1 MPITLRSL
9 RATLKAADPYDKTPL
24 ARVAKARDGLARA
37 VDYHGDRTYWA
48 KRLASAEERARLIDA
63 ARIRAWML
71 VEDAMG
77 EIAALFDVDAA
88 TMVRKIEGL
97 TYAEGADE
105 AEIQR
110 TILAALL
117 ASVEKRLES
126 LTPAPPT
133 IGDAL
138 IVARA
143 FLEAPG
149 VETLRALAETAHA
162 AGAPGAAWGKIRD
175 LLAMSP
181 KGREVRILPYGIEV
195 SWSGARYRFGTGHAD
210 DVLGIGA

>member
-1 MPITLRSL
+1 
-9 RATLKAADPYDKTPL
+9 
-24 ARVAKARDGLARA
+24 
-37 VDYHGDRTYWA
+37 
-48 KRLASAEERARLIDA
+48 
-63 ARIRAWML
+63 
-71 VEDAMG
+71 MG

-88 TMVRKIEGL
+88 TMVRKIERL

-117 ASVEKRLES
+117 ASVEKRIES
-126 LTPAPPT
+126 STPAPPT

-162 AGAPGAAWGKIRD
+162 AGAPGAAWPRIRD
-175 LLAMSP
+175 LLALSP
-181 KGREVRILPYGIEV
+181 KGREVQILPYGIEV
-195 SWSGARYRFGTGHAD
+195 SWFGARYRFGTGHAD
-210 DVLGIGA
+210 DLFGIG

>member
-1 MPITLRSL
+1 
-9 RATLKAADPYDKTPL
+9 
-24 ARVAKARDGLARA
+24 
-37 VDYHGDRTYWA
+37 
-48 KRLASAEERARLIDA
+48 
-63 ARIRAWML
+63 ML

-117 ASVEKRLES
+117 ASVEKRIES
-126 LTPAPPT
+126 STPAPPT

-175 LLAMSP
+175 LLARIP
-181 KGREVRILPYGIEV
+181 REAGPVLVCTPPYGIEIA
-195 SWSGARYRFGTGHAD
+195 WPGARYRFGTGHAD
-210 DVLGIGA
+210 DLFGIG

>member
-1 MPITLRSL
+1 MTITLRSL
-9 RATLKAADPYDKTPL
+9 RATLNAAEPYDKTPR
-24 ARVAKARDGLARA
+24 ARVAKARDGLARCP
-37 VDYHGDRTYWA
+37 GEFWT
-48 KRLASAEERARLIDA
+48 KRLASAEERALLIDA
-63 ARIRAWML
+63 ARIQAWML

-117 ASVEKRLES
+117 ASVEKRIES

-149 VETLRALAETAHA
+149 VETLRVLAETAHA
-162 AGAPGAAWGKIRD
+162 AGASGAAWGKIRD

-181 KGREVRILPYGIEV
+181 KGCEVRILPYGIEV